1 MDAALHRQG
10 SQSKPL
16 TYRRAIKWV
25 RDRWLINH
33 FYGIEAA
40 ELTFPEFM
48 DALQSI
54 TEVQK
59 ELRPKSP
66 EEIVSM
72 LGQQM
77 SEMFEANRRAKQ
89 EAQSQARDN

>member
-1 MDAALHRQG
+1 
-10 SQSKPL
+10 
-16 TYRRAIKWV
+16 
-25 RDRWLINH
+25 
-33 FYGIEAA
+33 
-40 ELTFPEFM
+40 M